1 MFAAR
6 RGEGIWIWRR
16 FGRIEN
22 LLAEGFGWWV
32 VGCVESFVEVGRDGV
47 RKFGRQR
54 DSPDELRGSLDLVW
68 VVD

>member
-1 MFAAR
+1 M
-6 RGEGIWIWRR
+6 
-16 FGRIEN
+16 
-22 LLAEGFGWWV
+22 LAEGFGWWV